1 MPCLKS
7 ALLCLL
13 LVSTGVFAEKESTVI
28 VISMDGVRHDVSEN
42 NDLDAFKRMEKN
54 GVRAEYLIPVFQSTT
69 YPAHVSLATGVYPDK
84 HGILHNSFL
93 DKEKGRFSYD
103 ADANWLDVPPIWVLA
118 EQQNIRSAVFFWV
131 GSETDWHS
139 IGASY
144 RRAPFDANI
153 KEEVKIEQIL
163 NWLDMND
170 EERPR
175 LIMSY
180 WDGTD
185 ELGHLQGPSS
195 DDINQQMARQNSLL
209 NGLLS
214 EIDKRE
220 AWGYVTIFV
229 VSDHGMTEVNH
240 YIDLEA
246 LLDESGVTATLSEGP
261 AVSHLFLKE
270 QDIDDALQFFK
281 SQQNIMAFKKEDL
294 PKTWRMNHPTRTGD
308 IVLATEAPSMFTSY
322 GRPNGM
328 HGYAPE
334 MEDMRA
340 IFYGMGAGINPQQL
354 GPVHQVDLMPTVS
367 KILGIKI
374 PHAIDGKALDLN

>member
-1 MPCLKS
+1 MPFLKS

-13 LVSTGVFAEKESTVI
+13 VVSAGVFAEKESTVI

-54 GVRAEYLIPVFQSTT
+54 GVRAEYLIPVYQSTT

-84 HGILHNSFL
+84 HGILHNSFF
-93 DKEKGRFSYD
+93 DKVKGRFSYD

-131 GSETDWHS
+131 GSETDWNN

-144 RRAPFDANI
+144 RKAPFDASV

-170 EERPR
+170 EQRPR

-185 ELGHLQGPSS
+185 ELAHQQGPISN
-195 DDINQQMARQNSLL
+195 DINQQMARQNNLLNSLL
-209 NGLLS
+209 G
-214 EIDKRE
+214 EIDKRQ
-220 AWGYVTIFV
+220 AWDYVTIFI
-229 VSDHGMTEVNH
+229 VSDHGMTAVNN
-240 YIDLEA
+240 YIDLKA
-246 LLDESGVTATLSEGP
+246 LLHESKIAARVSEGP

-270 QDIDDALQFFK
+270 QDVDNALQFFK
-281 SQQNIMAFKKEDL
+281 SQQHIIAFKKEDL

-308 IVLATEAPSMFTSY
+308 IILATEAPNMFSSY
-322 GRPNGM
+322 GKPNGM
-328 HGYAPE
+328 HGYSPD
-334 MEDMRA
+334 MDDMRA
-340 IFYGMGAGINPQQL
+340 IFYGMGAGITPQQL
-354 GPVHQVDLMPTVS
+354 GPIHQVDLMPTIS

>member
-1 MPCLKS
+1 MPFLRS

-13 LVSTGVFAEKESTVI
+13 VVSAGVFAEKESTVI

-54 GVRAEYLIPVFQSTT
+54 GVRAEYLIPVYQSTT

-84 HGILHNSFL
+84 HGILHNSFF
-93 DKEKGRFSYD
+93 DKVKGRFSYD

-131 GSETDWHS
+131 GSETNWNN

-144 RRAPFDANI
+144 RKAPFDASI

-170 EERPR
+170 EQRPR

-185 ELGHLQGPSS
+185 ELAHQQGPIS
-195 DDINQQMARQNSLL
+195 DDISQQMARQNKLL
-209 NGLLS
+209 TSLLS

-220 AWGYVTIFV
+220 AWDYVTIFV
-229 VSDHGMTEVNH
+229 VSDHGMTAVNN
-240 YIDLEA
+240 YINLKG
-246 LLDESGVTATLSEGP
+246 LLYESRIAARLSEGP

-270 QDIDDALQFFK
+270 EDVDNAFQFFK
-281 SQQNIMAFKKEDL
+281 SQPHIIAFKKEDL
-294 PKTWRMNHPTRTGD
+294 PETWRMNHPTRTGD
-308 IVLATEAPSMFTSY
+308 IILATEAPNMFSSY

-328 HGYAPE
+328 HGYSP
-334 MEDMRA
+334 DMNDMHA
-340 IFYGMGAGINPQQL
+340 IFYGMGAGIKSQQL
-354 GPVHQVDLMPTVS
+354 GPVHQVDLMPTIS

>member
-185 ELGHLQGPSS
+185 DLAHQQGPIS
-195 DDINQQMARQNSLL
+195 DDINQQIARQNSLL

-229 VSDHGMTEVNH
+229 VSDHGMAEVNH

-367 KILGIKI
+367 KILGISI

>member
-1 MPCLKS
+1 MPCLKL
-7 ALLCLL
+7 ALLCLFL
-13 LVSTGVFAEKESTVI
+13 LSTGVFAEKESTVI
-28 VISMDGVRHDVSEN
+28 VISMDGVRHDISKN
-42 NDLDAFKRMEKN
+42 NDLDAFRRMEKN

-69 YPAHVSLATGVYPDK
+69 YPAHVTLATGVYPDK
-84 HGILHNSFL
+84 HGIIHNSFL

-220 AWGYVTIFV
+220 AWDYVTIFV

-270 QDIDDALQFFK
+270 QDIDDALRFFK
-281 SQQNIMAFKKEDL
+281 SQQNIMAFKKKDL

>member
-28 VISMDGVRHDVSEN
+28 VISMDGVRHDISKN

>member
-7 ALLCLL
+7 ALLCFL

-28 VISMDGVRHDVSEN
+28 VISMDGVRHDISKN

-69 YPAHVSLATGVYPDK
+69 YPAHVTLATGVHPDK
-84 HGILHNSFL
+84 HGIIHNSFL

>member
-1 MPCLKS
+1 MPCLKL
-7 ALLCLL
+7 ALLCLFL
-13 LVSTGVFAEKESTVI
+13 LSTGVFAEKESTVI
-28 VISMDGVRHDVSEN
+28 VISMDGVRHDISKN
-42 NDLDAFKRMEKN
+42 NDLDAFRRMEKN

-69 YPAHVSLATGVYPDK
+69 YPAHVTLATGVYPDK
-84 HGILHNSFL
+84 HGIIHNSFL

-144 RRAPFDANI
+144 RRAPFNANI
-153 KEEVKIEQIL
+153 KEEEKIEQIL

-220 AWGYVTIFV
+220 AWNYVTIFV

-270 QDIDDALQFFK
+270 QDIDDALRFFK
-281 SQQNIMAFKKEDL
+281 NQENIMAFKKEDL

>member
-28 VISMDGVRHDVSEN
+28 VISMDGVRHDISKN

-195 DDINQQMARQNSLL
+195 DDINQQIARQNSLL

>member
-367 KILGIKI
+367 KILGISI

>member
-28 VISMDGVRHDVSEN
+28 VISMDGVRHDISKN

-69 YPAHVSLATGVYPDK
+69 YPAHVTLATGVHPDK
-84 HGILHNSFL
+84 HGIIHNSFL

-367 KILGIKI
+367 KILGISI

>member
-1 MPCLKS
+1 MPCLKL
-7 ALLCLL
+7 ALLCLF

-28 VISMDGVRHDVSEN
+28 VISMDGVRHDISKN
-42 NDLDAFKRMEKN
+42 NDLDAFRRMEKN

-69 YPAHVSLATGVYPDK
+69 YPAHVTLATGVYPDK
-84 HGILHNSFL
+84 HGIIHNSFL

-144 RRAPFDANI
+144 RRAPFNANI
-153 KEEVKIEQIL
+153 KEEEKIEQIL

-220 AWGYVTIFV
+220 AWDYVTIFV

-270 QDIDDALQFFK
+270 QDIDDALRFFK
-281 SQQNIMAFKKEDL
+281 SQQNIMAFKKKDL

>member
-7 ALLCLL
+7 ALLCFL

-28 VISMDGVRHDVSEN
+28 VISMDGVRHDISKN

-69 YPAHVSLATGVYPDK
+69 YPAHVTLATGVHPDK
-84 HGILHNSFL
+84 HGIIHNSFL
-93 DKEKGRFSYD
+93 DKKKGRFSYD

-153 KEEVKIEQIL
+153 KEEEKIEQIL

-185 ELGHLQGPSS
+185 ELGHIQGPSS
-195 DDINQQMARQNSLL
+195 DDINQQMARQNQLL
-209 NGLLS
+209 NSLLS

-220 AWGYVTIFV
+220 AWNYVTIFV
-229 VSDHGMTEVNH
+229 VSDHGMTAVNH

-261 AVSHLFLKE
+261 AVAHLFLKE
-270 QDIDDALQFFK
+270 QDIDDALWFFK
-281 SQQNIMAFKKEDL
+281 SQENIMAFKKEDL

-308 IVLATEAPSMFTSY
+308 IVLATEAPNMFSSY
-322 GRPNGM
+322 GRPKGM

-334 MEDMRA
+334 MEDMHA

-367 KILGIKI
+367 KILGINI

>member
-28 VISMDGVRHDVSEN
+28 VISMDGVRHDISKN

-69 YPAHVSLATGVYPDK
+69 YPAHVTLATGVHPDK
-84 HGILHNSFL
+84 HGIIHNSFL

-185 ELGHLQGPSS
+185 DLAHQQGPIS
-195 DDINQQMARQNSLL
+195 DDINQQIARQNSLL

-367 KILGIKI
+367 KILGISI

>member
-28 VISMDGVRHDVSEN
+28 VISMDGVRHDISKN

-69 YPAHVSLATGVYPDK
+69 YPAHVTLATGVHPDK
-84 HGILHNSFL
+84 HGIIHNSFL

-281 SQQNIMAFKKEDL
+281 SQENIMAFKKEDL

>member
-1 MPCLKS
+1 MPCLKL
-7 ALLCLL
+7 ALLCLF

-28 VISMDGVRHDVSEN
+28 VISMDGVRHDISKN
-42 NDLDAFKRMEKN
+42 NDLDAFRRMEKN

-69 YPAHVSLATGVYPDK
+69 YPAHVTLATGVYPDK
-84 HGILHNSFL
+84 HGIIHNSFL

-220 AWGYVTIFV
+220 AWDYVTIFV

-270 QDIDDALQFFK
+270 QDIDDALRFFK
-281 SQQNIMAFKKEDL
+281 SQQNIMAFKKKDL

>member
-1 MPCLKS
+1 MPFLRS

-13 LVSTGVFAEKESTVI
+13 VVSAGVFAEKESTVI

-54 GVRAEYLIPVFQSTT
+54 GVRAEYLIPVYQSTT

-84 HGILHNSFL
+84 HGILHNSFF
-93 DKEKGRFSYD
+93 DKVKGRFSYD

-131 GSETDWHS
+131 GSETNWNN

-144 RRAPFDANI
+144 RKAPFDASI

-170 EERPR
+170 EQRPR

-185 ELGHLQGPSS
+185 ELAHQQGPIS
-195 DDINQQMARQNSLL
+195 DDISQQMARQNKLLNSLL
-209 NGLLS
+209 S
-214 EIDKRE
+214 AIDKRE
-220 AWGYVTIFV
+220 AWDYVTIFV
-229 VSDHGMTEVNH
+229 VSDHGMTAVNN
-240 YIDLEA
+240 YINLKG
-246 LLDESGVTATLSEGP
+246 LLYESRIAARLSEGP

-270 QDIDDALQFFK
+270 EDVDNAFQFFK
-281 SQQNIMAFKKEDL
+281 SQPHIIAFKKEDL
-294 PKTWRMNHPTRTGD
+294 PETWRMNHPTRTGD
-308 IVLATEAPSMFTSY
+308 IILATEAPNMFSSY

-328 HGYAPE
+328 HGYSP
-334 MEDMRA
+334 DMNDMHA
-340 IFYGMGAGINPQQL
+340 IFYGMGAGIKSQQL
-354 GPVHQVDLMPTVS
+354 GPVHQVDLMPTIS

>member
-7 ALLCLL
+7 ALLCFL

-28 VISMDGVRHDVSEN
+28 VISMDGVRHDISKN

-69 YPAHVSLATGVYPDK
+69 YPAHVTLATGVHPDK
-84 HGILHNSFL
+84 HGIIHNSFL

-229 VSDHGMTEVNH
+229 VSDHGMAEVNH

-367 KILGIKI
+367 KILGISI

>member
-1 MPCLKS
+1 MPFLKS
-7 ALLCLL
+7 VLLCLL
-13 LVSTGVFAEKESTVI
+13 VVSAGVFAEKESTVI
-28 VISMDGVRHDVSEN
+28 VISMDGVRHDISEN
-42 NDLDAFKRMEKN
+42 NDLDACKRMEKN
-54 GVRAEYLIPVFQSTT
+54 GVRAEYLIPVYQSTT

-84 HGILHNSFL
+84 HGILHNSFF
-93 DKEKGRFSYD
+93 DKVKGRFSYD

-131 GSETDWHS
+131 GSETNWNN

-144 RRAPFDANI
+144 RKAPFDASI

-170 EERPR
+170 EQRPR

-185 ELGHLQGPSS
+185 ELAHQQGPIS
-195 DDINQQMARQNSLL
+195 DDISQQMARQNKLL
-209 NGLLS
+209 TSLLS

-220 AWGYVTIFV
+220 AWDYVTIFV
-229 VSDHGMTEVNH
+229 VSDHGMTAVNN
-240 YIDLEA
+240 YINLKG
-246 LLDESGVTATLSEGP
+246 LLYESRIAARLSEGP

-270 QDIDDALQFFK
+270 EDVDNAFQFFK
-281 SQQNIMAFKKEDL
+281 SQPHIIAFKKEDL
-294 PKTWRMNHPTRTGD
+294 PETWRMNHPTRTGD
-308 IVLATEAPSMFTSY
+308 IILATEAPNMFSSY

-328 HGYAPE
+328 HGYSP
-334 MEDMRA
+334 DMNDMHA
-340 IFYGMGAGINPQQL
+340 IFYGMGAGIKSQQL
-354 GPVHQVDLMPTVS
+354 GPVHQVDLMPTIS

>member
-1 MPCLKS
+1 MPFLKS

-13 LVSTGVFAEKESTVI
+13 VVSAGVFAEKESTVI

-54 GVRAEYLIPVFQSTT
+54 GVRAEYLIPVYQSTT

-84 HGILHNSFL
+84 HGILHNSFF
-93 DKEKGRFSYD
+93 DKVKGRFSYD

-131 GSETDWHS
+131 GSETDWNN

-144 RRAPFDANI
+144 RKAPFDASVT
-153 KEEVKIEQIL
+153 EEVKIEQIL

-170 EERPR
+170 EQRPR

-185 ELGHLQGPSS
+185 ELAHQQGPISN
-195 DDINQQMARQNSLL
+195 DINQQMARQNNLLNSLL
-209 NGLLS
+209 G
-214 EIDKRE
+214 EIDKRQ
-220 AWGYVTIFV
+220 AWDYVTIFV
-229 VSDHGMTEVNH
+229 VSDHGMTAVNN
-240 YIDLEA
+240 YIDLKA
-246 LLDESGVTATLSEGP
+246 LLYESKIAARVSEGP

-270 QDIDDALQFFK
+270 QDVDNALQFFK
-281 SQQNIMAFKKEDL
+281 SQQHIIAFKKEDL

-308 IVLATEAPSMFTSY
+308 IILATEAPNMFSSY
-322 GRPNGM
+322 GKPNGM
-328 HGYAPE
+328 HGYSPD
-334 MEDMRA
+334 MDDMRA
-340 IFYGMGAGINPQQL
+340 IFYGMGAGITPQQL
-354 GPVHQVDLMPTVS
+354 GPIHQVDLMPTIS

>member
-1 MPCLKS
+1 MPCLKL
-7 ALLCLL
+7 ALLCLF

-28 VISMDGVRHDVSEN
+28 VISMDGVRHDISKN
-42 NDLDAFKRMEKN
+42 NDLDAFRRMEKN

-69 YPAHVSLATGVYPDK
+69 YPAHVTLATGVYPDK
-84 HGILHNSFL
+84 HGIIHNSFL

-220 AWGYVTIFV
+220 AWDYVTIFV

-246 LLDESGVTATLSEGP
+246 LWDESGVTATLSEGP

-270 QDIDDALQFFK
+270 QDIDDALRFFK
-281 SQQNIMAFKKEDL
+281 SQQNIMAFKKKDL

>member
-28 VISMDGVRHDVSEN
+28 VISMDGVRHDISKN
-42 NDLDAFKRMEKN
+42 NDLNAFKRMEKN

-69 YPAHVSLATGVYPDK
+69 YPAHVTLATGVHPDK
-84 HGILHNSFL
+84 HGIIHNSFL

-185 ELGHLQGPSS
+185 ELGHIQGPSS

-229 VSDHGMTEVNH
+229 VSDHGMAEVNH

-367 KILGIKI
+367 KILGISI

>member
-1 MPCLKS
+1 MPFLKS
-7 ALLCLL
+7 VLLCLL
-13 LVSTGVFAEKESTVI
+13 VVSAGVFAEKESTVI
-28 VISMDGVRHDVSEN
+28 VISMDGVRHDISEN

-54 GVRAEYLIPVFQSTT
+54 GVRAEYLIPVYQSTT

-84 HGILHNSFL
+84 HGILHNSFF
-93 DKEKGRFSYD
+93 DKVKGRFSYD
-103 ADANWLDVPPIWVLA
+103 ADANWLNVPPIWVLA

-131 GSETDWHS
+131 GSETNWNN

-144 RRAPFDANI
+144 RKAPFDASI

-170 EERPR
+170 EQRPR

-185 ELGHLQGPSS
+185 ELAHQQGPIS
-195 DDINQQMARQNSLL
+195 DDISQQMARQNKLL
-209 NGLLS
+209 TSLLS

-220 AWGYVTIFV
+220 AWDYVTIFV
-229 VSDHGMTEVNH
+229 VSDHGMTAVNN
-240 YIDLEA
+240 YINLKG
-246 LLDESGVTATLSEGP
+246 LLYESRIAARLSEGP

-270 QDIDDALQFFK
+270 EDVDNAFQFFK
-281 SQQNIMAFKKEDL
+281 SQPHIIAFKKEDL
-294 PKTWRMNHPTRTGD
+294 PETWRMNHPTRTGD
-308 IVLATEAPSMFTSY
+308 IILATEAPNMFSSY

-328 HGYAPE
+328 HGYSP
-334 MEDMRA
+334 DMNDMHA
-340 IFYGMGAGINPQQL
+340 IFYGMGAGIKPQQL
-354 GPVHQVDLMPTVS
+354 GPVHQVDLMPTIS

>member
-1 MPCLKS
+1 M
-7 ALLCLL
+7 
-13 LVSTGVFAEKESTVI
+13 
-28 VISMDGVRHDVSEN
+28 
-42 NDLDAFKRMEKN
+42 
-54 GVRAEYLIPVFQSTT
+54 
-69 YPAHVSLATGVYPDK
+69 
-84 HGILHNSFL
+84 
-93 DKEKGRFSYD
+93 
-103 ADANWLDVPPIWVLA
+103 
-118 EQQNIRSAVFFWV
+118 
-131 GSETDWHS
+131 
-139 IGASY
+139 
-144 RRAPFDANI
+144 
-153 KEEVKIEQIL
+153 
-163 NWLDMND
+163 
-170 EERPR
+170 
-175 LIMSY
+175 
-180 WDGTD
+180 
-185 ELGHLQGPSS
+185 
-195 DDINQQMARQNSLL
+195 

-220 AWGYVTIFV
+220 AWDYVTIFV

-270 QDIDDALQFFK
+270 QDIDDALRFFK
-281 SQQNIMAFKKEDL
+281 SQQNIMAFKKKDL

>member
-7 ALLCLL
+7 ALLCFL

-28 VISMDGVRHDVSEN
+28 VISMDGVRHDISKN

-185 ELGHLQGPSS
+185 DLAHQQGPIS
-195 DDINQQMARQNSLL
+195 DDINQQIARQNSLL

-367 KILGIKI
+367 KILGISI

>member
-1 MPCLKS
+1 MPFLKS

-13 LVSTGVFAEKESTVI
+13 VASAGVFAEKESTVI
-28 VISMDGVRHDVSEN
+28 VISMDGVRHDISEN

-54 GVRAEYLIPVFQSTT
+54 GVRAEYLIPVYQSTT

-84 HGILHNSFL
+84 HGILHNSFF
-93 DKEKGRFSYD
+93 DKVKGRFSYD

-131 GSETDWHS
+131 GSETNWNN

-144 RRAPFDANI
+144 RKAPFDASI

-170 EERPR
+170 EQRPR

-185 ELGHLQGPSS
+185 ELAHQQGPIS
-195 DDINQQMARQNSLL
+195 DDISQQMARQNKLL
-209 NGLLS
+209 TSLLS

-220 AWGYVTIFV
+220 AWDYITIFV
-229 VSDHGMTEVNH
+229 VSDHGMTAVNN
-240 YIDLEA
+240 YINLKG
-246 LLDESGVTATLSEGP
+246 LLYESRIAARLSEGP

-270 QDIDDALQFFK
+270 EDVDNAFQFFK
-281 SQQNIMAFKKEDL
+281 SQPHIIAFKKEDL
-294 PKTWRMNHPTRTGD
+294 PETWRMNHPTRTGD
-308 IVLATEAPSMFTSY
+308 IILATEAPNMFSSY

-328 HGYAPE
+328 HGYSP
-334 MEDMRA
+334 DMNDMHA
-340 IFYGMGAGINPQQL
+340 IFYGMGAGIKPQQL
-354 GPVHQVDLMPTVS
+354 GLSLIH
-367 KILGIKI
+367 I
-374 PHAIDGKALDLN
+374 

>member
-185 ELGHLQGPSS
+185 DLAHQQGPIS
-195 DDINQQMARQNSLL
+195 DDINQQIARQNSLL

>member
-1 MPCLKS
+1 MPCLKL
-7 ALLCLL
+7 ALLCLFL
-13 LVSTGVFAEKESTVI
+13 LSTGVFAEKESTVI
-28 VISMDGVRHDVSEN
+28 VISMDGVRHDISKN
-42 NDLDAFKRMEKN
+42 NDLDAFRRMEKN

-69 YPAHVSLATGVYPDK
+69 YPAHVTLATGVYPDK
-84 HGILHNSFL
+84 HGIIHNSFL

-220 AWGYVTIFV
+220 AWDYVTIFV

-270 QDIDDALQFFK
+270 QDIDDALRFFK

>member
-69 YPAHVSLATGVYPDK
+69 YPAHVTLATGVHPDK
-84 HGILHNSFL
+84 HGIIHNSFL

-185 ELGHLQGPSS
+185 DLAHQQGPIS
-195 DDINQQMARQNSLL
+195 DDINQQIARQNSLL

-229 VSDHGMTEVNH
+229 VSDHGMAEVNH

-367 KILGIKI
+367 KILGISI

>member
-69 YPAHVSLATGVYPDK
+69 YPAHVTLATGVHPDK
-84 HGILHNSFL
+84 HGIIHNSFL

-103 ADANWLDVPPIWVLA
+103 ADANWLDIPPIWVLA

-367 KILGIKI
+367 KILGISI

>member
-28 VISMDGVRHDVSEN
+28 VISMDGVRHDISKN

-229 VSDHGMTEVNH
+229 VSDHGMAEVNH

-281 SQQNIMAFKKEDL
+281 SQENIMAFKKEDL

-367 KILGIKI
+367 KILGISI

>member
-1 MPCLKS
+1 MPCLKL
-7 ALLCLL
+7 ALLCLF

-28 VISMDGVRHDVSEN
+28 VISMDGVRHDISKN
-42 NDLDAFKRMEKN
+42 NDLDAFRRMEKN

-69 YPAHVSLATGVYPDK
+69 YPAHVTLATGVYPDK
-84 HGILHNSFL
+84 HGIIHNSFL

-144 RRAPFDANI
+144 RRAPFNANI
-153 KEEVKIEQIL
+153 KEEEKIEQIL

-220 AWGYVTIFV
+220 AWNYVTIFV

-270 QDIDDALQFFK
+270 QDIDDALRFFK
-281 SQQNIMAFKKEDL
+281 SQQNIMAFKKKDL

>member
-1 MPCLKS
+1 MPFLKS
-7 ALLCLL
+7 VLLCLL
-13 LVSTGVFAEKESTVI
+13 VVSAGVFAEKESTVI
-28 VISMDGVRHDVSEN
+28 VISMDGVRHDISEN

-54 GVRAEYLIPVFQSTT
+54 GVRAEYLIPVYQSTT

-84 HGILHNSFL
+84 HGILHNSFF
-93 DKEKGRFSYD
+93 DKVKGRFSYD

-131 GSETDWHS
+131 GSETNWNN

-144 RRAPFDANI
+144 RKAPFDASI

-170 EERPR
+170 EQRPR

-185 ELGHLQGPSS
+185 ELAHQQGPIS
-195 DDINQQMARQNSLL
+195 DDISQQMARQNKLL
-209 NGLLS
+209 TSLLS

-220 AWGYVTIFV
+220 AWDYVTIFV
-229 VSDHGMTEVNH
+229 VSDHGMTAVNN
-240 YIDLEA
+240 YINLKG
-246 LLDESGVTATLSEGP
+246 LLYESRIAARLSEGP

-270 QDIDDALQFFK
+270 EDVDNAFQFFK
-281 SQQNIMAFKKEDL
+281 SQPHIIAFKKEDL
-294 PKTWRMNHPTRTGD
+294 PETWRMNHPTRTGD
-308 IVLATEAPSMFTSY
+308 IILATEAPNMFSSY

-328 HGYAPE
+328 HGYSP
-334 MEDMRA
+334 DMNDMHA
-340 IFYGMGAGINPQQL
+340 IFYGMGAGIKSQQL
-354 GPVHQVDLMPTVS
+354 GPVHQVDLMPTIS

>member
-28 VISMDGVRHDVSEN
+28 VISMDGVRHDISKN

-69 YPAHVSLATGVYPDK
+69 YPAHVTLATGVHPDK
-84 HGILHNSFL
+84 HGIIHNSFL

-229 VSDHGMTEVNH
+229 VSDHGMAEVNH

-367 KILGIKI
+367 KILGISI

>member
-1 MPCLKS
+1 MPFLKS

-13 LVSTGVFAEKESTVI
+13 VVSAGVFAEKESTVI

-54 GVRAEYLIPVFQSTT
+54 GVRAEYLIPVYQSTT

-84 HGILHNSFL
+84 HGILHNSFF
-93 DKEKGRFSYD
+93 DKVKGRFSYD

-131 GSETDWHS
+131 GSETDWNN

-144 RRAPFDANI
+144 RKAPFDASV

-170 EERPR
+170 EQRPR

-185 ELGHLQGPSS
+185 ELAHQQGPIS
-195 DDINQQMARQNSLL
+195 DDINQQMARQNNLLNSLL
-209 NGLLS
+209 G
-214 EIDKRE
+214 EIDKRQ
-220 AWGYVTIFV
+220 AWDYVTIFV
-229 VSDHGMTEVNH
+229 VSDHGMTAVNN
-240 YIDLEA
+240 YIDLKA
-246 LLDESGVTATLSEGP
+246 LLYESKIAARVSEGP

-270 QDIDDALQFFK
+270 SDVDNAFQFFK
-281 SQQNIMAFKKEDL
+281 SQQHIIAFKKEDL

-308 IVLATEAPSMFTSY
+308 IILATEAPNMFSSY
-322 GRPNGM
+322 GKPNGM
-328 HGYAPE
+328 HGYSP
-334 MEDMRA
+334 DMDDMHA
-340 IFYGMGAGINPQQL
+340 IFYGMGAGITPQQL
-354 GPVHQVDLMPTVS
+354 GPIHQVDLMPTIS

>member
-1 MPCLKS
+1 MPCLKL
-7 ALLCLL
+7 ALLCLFL
-13 LVSTGVFAEKESTVI
+13 LSTGVFAEKESTVI
-28 VISMDGVRHDVSEN
+28 VISMDGVRHDISKN
-42 NDLDAFKRMEKN
+42 NDLDAFRRMEKN

-69 YPAHVSLATGVYPDK
+69 YPAHVTLATGVYPDK
-84 HGILHNSFL
+84 HGIIHNSFL

-220 AWGYVTIFV
+220 AWDYVTIFV

-270 QDIDDALQFFK
+270 QDIDDALQFFN

>member
-1 MPCLKS
+1 MPFLRS

-13 LVSTGVFAEKESTVI
+13 VVSAGVFAEKESTVI

-54 GVRAEYLIPVFQSTT
+54 GVRAEYLIPVYQSTT

-84 HGILHNSFL
+84 HGILHNSFF
-93 DKEKGRFSYD
+93 DKVKGRFSYD

-131 GSETDWHS
+131 GSETNWNN

-144 RRAPFDANI
+144 RKAPFDASI

-170 EERPR
+170 EQRPR

-185 ELGHLQGPSS
+185 ELAHQQGPIS
-195 DDINQQMARQNSLL
+195 DDINQQMARQNKLLNSLL
-209 NGLLS
+209 S
-214 EIDKRE
+214 AIDKRE
-220 AWGYVTIFV
+220 AWDYVTIFV
-229 VSDHGMTEVNH
+229 VSDHGMTAVNN
-240 YIDLEA
+240 YINLKG
-246 LLDESGVTATLSEGP
+246 LLYESRIAARLSEGP

-270 QDIDDALQFFK
+270 EDVDNAFQFFK
-281 SQQNIMAFKKEDL
+281 SQPHIIAFKKEDL
-294 PKTWRMNHPTRTGD
+294 PETWRMNHPTRTGD
-308 IVLATEAPSMFTSY
+308 IILATEAPNMFSSY

-328 HGYAPE
+328 HGYSP
-334 MEDMRA
+334 DMNDMHA
-340 IFYGMGAGINPQQL
+340 IFYGMGAGIKSQQL
-354 GPVHQVDLMPTVS
+354 GPVHQVDLMPTIS